1 MIYVYILFNG
11 IKKEKRGGS
20 NHLLHLEVGGEKCIM
35 ETLILVLFFVVPIII
50 FVFKAVW
57 DALVFY
63 ARSKDYVFLY
73 YERKFGEK
81 VTKETINYFKNQG
94 ADIKNL
100 RDWMLVIGLCPVIFS
115 LAETFNVISV
125 TDFTTVKLYISTIAV
140 LWTLNA
146 IVEVLE
152 EMEVRSR

>member
-1 MIYVYILFNG
+1 
-11 IKKEKRGGS
+11 
-20 NHLLHLEVGGEKCIM
+20 M
-35 ETLILVLFFVVPIII
+35 ESLIVILFFVLPVVIFIIK
-50 FVFKAVW
+50 VVW

-63 ARSKDYVFLY
+63 TRSKDYTFLY
-73 YERKFGEK
+73 YERKYGEK
-81 VTKETINYFKNQG
+81 VTKETINYFKNRG
-94 ADIKNL
+94 TDIDEL
-100 RDWMLVIGLCPVIFS
+100 RDWMFVIGLCPVVFS

-146 IVEVLE
+146 IVEGLE